1 MLSYQIISE
10 NEFLNHIDNQLN
22 TGENSENGF
31 ISLIIDTFIRILL
44 SNNKHYDDEKNDDYS
59 HSPYAVGVPHECVYS
74 RWR

>member
-22 TGENSENGF
+22 TDENSENGF
-31 ISLIIDTFIRILL
+31 ISLIFDTFIRILL
-44 SNNKHYDDEKNDDYS
+44 NNNKHYDDEKTDDYS
-59 HSPYAVGVPHECVYS
+59 HSPYAVCVPHACFYS